1 MPRQWQ
7 WQYAGYFQ
15 LLSRAE
21 STWYDTIVKLLLQ
34 SAAVVCFVPL
44 LVSLVLL
51 CSLVA
56 ALLEFAT
63 RSIAFFKLALMGF
76 HLSWMPY
83 TFKICVYPVYSW
95 ARGVYTLGT
104 SSAGAATWSFNWW
117 ASVYFG
123 AIQFQL
129 SFRCITCLQIAGT
142 VSRSV
147 PFPSLD
153 LHLYFYS
160 HSPNLVQERFNV
172 ISVLFLLFYFP
183 CKVKVK
189 TKLQRNLQR
198 TTTKRNAAS
207 SWNELKRRSA

>member
-1 MPRQWQ
+1 MCTL
-7 WQYAGYFQ
+7 Y
-15 LLSRAE
+15 
-21 STWYDTIVKLLLQ
+21 IV
-34 SAAVVCFVPL
+34 
-44 LVSLVLL
+44 
-51 CSLVA
+51 
-56 ALLEFAT
+56 
-63 RSIAFFKLALMGF
+63 G
-76 HLSWMPY
+76 
-83 TFKICVYPVYSW
+83 
-95 ARGVYTLGT
+95 RGGCTHWELG
-104 SSAGAATWSFNWW
+104 SAGAATWSFNWW

-183 CKVKVK
+183 RKVKVK
-189 TKLQRNLQR
+189 TKLQRKLQR
-198 TTTKRNAAS
+198 TTNNNKKKSSKFLERTQKKKCIVKTIKTKS
-207 SWNELKRRSA
+207 KRRFFYRISYLHTLFEQRREIERESTTKPTLGQIFMVCFCY